1 MNKFWT
7 NVTGSYKIDPEN
19 LHEFL
24 NERGFYTFKPESNK
38 STILVKTIDKQVRQ
52 VTAKEIRELCWRY
65 IESEFQFQ
73 DDDERKQV
81 KAEFQ
86 KNKSYFHKDN
96 IELLPELKINEIKD
110 TKEKSYIFFRN
121 CIFEITAESIV
132 KKSYDEVE
140 GHVFETD
147 IIFYDFKADIDKDY
161 KPQGEFF
168 EFVKDICKDSNKQT
182 QDQNFKSMI
191 TIIGYLLHR
200 YKHPANAKA
209 IVFMDSY
216 KNDNPNGGTGKG
228 LLTKAFKYIRE
239 ATFQDGKFYTS
250 SNRFGLS
257 QVEYGTR
264 VLVFDDV
271 PKTFD
276 FEKIFPLIT
285 EEAVIER
292 KFENK
297 FTIPFEQSPK
307 VLITTNY
314 TVEGSGESH
323 KRRKVEFIF
332 SDTFNADYSPEDK
345 FGHLLFMG
353 WDNKEWENFYLFI
366 AHCLQMFLM
375 EGIVLPKF
383 NVLERKLKIETT
395 QEFMDF
401 MNDHESILGDKY
413 NKQKVYEEFY
423 DKHPNHYKVEKTTFR
438 NWLKLYADAYG
449 FSFHESH
456 SGDDSYFELWLN
468 L

>member
-1 MNKFWT
+1 MRKFW
-7 NVTGSYKIDPEN
+7 NNITGSYKIDPES

-24 NERGFYTFKPESNK
+24 NERGYYSFNPRSVN
-38 STILVKTIDKQVRQ
+38 STILIKSSEKQVRQ
-52 VTAKEIRELCWRY
+52 VSPKEIRTFCWRY
-65 IESEFQFQ
+65 IESEYQFQ
-73 DDDERKQV
+73 DDDERRQV
-81 KAEFQ
+81 KTEFH
-86 KNKSYFHKDN
+86 KNKSYFSKDN
-96 IELLPELKINEIKD
+96 MELLPEIEINEIKD
-110 TKEKSYIFFRN
+110 TEETSYLFFPN
-121 CIFEITAESIV
+121 CILEITDESVI
-132 KKSYDEVE
+132 KKSYEEVE

-147 IIFYDFKADIDKDY
+147 IIFKDFKADIDKDY
-161 KPQGEFF
+161 KPQGEFY
-168 EFVKDICKDSNKQT
+168 EFVKDVCSNPNKKT
-182 QDQNFKSMI
+182 EDQNFESII

-200 YKHPANAKA
+200 HKHPANAKA

-257 QVEYGTR
+257 QVKYGTR

-292 KFENK
+292 KYENK

-307 VLITTNY
+307 ILITTNY
-314 TVEGSGESH
+314 TVEGSGDSH

-345 FGHLLFMG
+345 YGHLLFMG
-353 WDNKEWENFYLFI
+353 WDNKEWENFYLFM

-383 NVLERKLKIETT
+383 NVRERKLKIEATPEFI
-395 QEFMDF
+395 EFMNYLDYF
-401 MNDHESILGDKY
+401 HGKLNKDVVYDNFYSKY
-413 NKQKVYEEFY
+413 
-423 DKHPNHYKVEKTTFR
+423 PNHHDIGKTTFR
-438 NWLKLYADAYG
+438 NWLKLYADAYDLE
-449 FSFHESH
+449 FHESH
-456 SGDDSYFELWLN
+456 SGDDPFFEYS
-468 L
+468 

>member
-24 NERGFYTFKPESNK
+24 NERGFYTFKPESKK
-38 STILVKTIDKQVRQ
+38 STLLVKTKNKQVRQ
-52 VTAKEIRELCWRY
+52 VSPKEIREFCWRY

-81 KAEFQ
+81 KIEFH
-86 KNKSYFHKDN
+86 NSRSYFSKDN
-96 IELLPELKINEIKD
+96 IELLPEIEINEIID
-110 TKEKSYIFFRN
+110 TKEKSYLFFNN
-121 CIFEITAESIV
+121 CILEITDESIV

-140 GHVFETD
+140 GHAFETD
-147 IIFYDFKADIDKDY
+147 IIFRDFKPDIDEDY

-168 EFVKDICKDSNKQT
+168 EFVKDVCKNPNEQT
-182 QDQNFKSMI
+182 QDQNLKSII

-239 ATFQDGKFYTS
+239 AAFQDGKFYTS

-257 QVEYGTR
+257 QVKYGTR

-292 KFENK
+292 KYENK

-314 TVEGSGESH
+314 TVEGSGDSH
-323 KRRKVEFIF
+323 NRRKVEFIF

-353 WDNKEWENFYLFI
+353 WGKKEWENFHLFM
-366 AHCLQMFLM
+366 AHCLQKYLM
-375 EGIVLPKF
+375 KGIVRPNF
-383 NVLERKLKIETT
+383 NVCERKLKIETT
-395 QEFMDF
+395 QDFIKFMVNLNYYEGKLKKDV
-401 MNDHESILGDKY
+401 
-413 NKQKVYEEFY
+413 VYEDFY
-423 DKHPNHYKVEKTTFR
+423 SEYPNHHDIGKTTFR
-438 NWLKLYADAYG
+438 NWLKLYANAHDLT
-449 FSFHESH
+449 FHESH
-456 SGDDSYFELWLN
+456 SGDDSFFEYS
-468 L
+468 